1 MKYLLILLLV
11 IIVGLTF
18 YIMKYRKLKE
28 GFQASLVKLS
38 QTDTCNFVPWGHS
51 REGCIN
57 RCASDEKSFWGGDS
71 CDLQSCRKIC
81 DDCEDKSLCKWKTVQ
96 RRDAP
101 IIREQ
106 MPPKIKIRVVPGD
119 TNAIVFWENINNDS
133 NKNTAF
139 IIKYFKTYSVDQ
151 GVSVETV
158 SVTEDDIKKN
168 KRNYRH
174 TIKGLENNETY
185 SVVVFAS
192 NTYSISE
199 ASNVEQ
205 IKPTMADKILSP
217 V

>member
-1 MKYLLILLLV
+1 
-11 IIVGLTF
+11 
-18 YIMKYRKLKE
+18 
-28 GFQASLVKLS
+28 
-38 QTDTCNFVPWGHS
+38 
-51 REGCIN
+51 
-57 RCASDEKSFWGGDS
+57 
-71 CDLQSCRKIC
+71 
-81 DDCEDKSLCKWKTVQ
+81 
-96 RRDAP
+96 
-101 IIREQ
+101 

-119 TNAIVFWENINNDS
+119 TNAIVFWENINNES

-158 SVTEDDIKKN
+158 SITEDDIKKN